1 MIVCGHSIVELA
13 KDGWKVLI
21 DEKVGDALSF
31 FSGQTLFGVE
41 EKGSKRLFLS
51 SLKLTPGVIYYR
63 VFLEDVRGSLASMTA
78 LFSDRGVNILSGGAF
93 GFGNIWVSEFIA
105 DFQGL
110 DADPDMI
117 AEEIEGIG
125 GFVTSREI
133 TELFPRAFELTKT
146 YQIEGSKDKGLYLKV
161 PKLPGGTKG
170 KGAHAIF
177 KAWPRIQALFLDF
190 YPEGKKLVKITAKLN
205 DVPGSLNKL
214 ATLMGTQVNLHAIDE
229 LHHEETS
236 GVWTSYGELVMGTI
250 DELQEKAKKMNNI
263 FTFKVEPLGWND

>member
-1 MIVCGHSIVELA
+1 MIVCGHSIVKSSEG
-13 KDGWKVLI
+13 GWKVLI

-105 DFQGL
+105 DFQGV
-110 DADPDMI
+110 DANPDAI
-117 AEEIEGIG
+117 AEEIEGMG
-125 GFVTSREI
+125 GFVSSREI
-133 TELFPRAFELTKT
+133 TELFPRAFELKKT
-146 YQIEGSKDKGLYLKV
+146 YQIKGSKGEGLYLSL
-161 PKLPGGTKG
+161 PQLPGGTRG
-170 KGAHAIF
+170 QGAHAIF
-177 KAWPRIQALFLDF
+177 KGWPRIQALFLDF
-190 YPEGKKLVKITAKLN
+190 YPEGEKLLKITAKLN

-214 ATLMGTQVNLHAIDE
+214 ATLIGTQVNLHAIDE
-229 LHHEETS
+229 LHHEKAA
-236 GVWTSYGELVMGTI
+236 GVWTSYGELMVGSLE
-250 DELQEKAKKMNNI
+250 ELREKAKEMTDI
-263 FTFKVEPLGWND
+263 FSFKVEPLGWG